1 MRILRVRY
9 EDGVLKP
16 LGEHCL
22 EESQEFNIAV
32 PEPDDLENQRR
43 AMKSIPEPTWGKQ
56 RDGRDL
62 IEKIYEARRL
72 GTQVPQD
79 P

>member
-22 EESQEFNIAV
+22 EEAQEFNIAV
-32 PEPDDLENQRR
+32 PEPDDYETQLATR
-43 AMKSIPEPTWGKQ
+43 KSVPEPTWGKQ
-56 RDGRDL
+56 VDGRDL
-62 IEKIYEARRL
+62 IEKVYEARRL
-72 GTQVPQD
+72 GTRIPQD
-79 P
+79 S

>member
-43 AMKSIPEPTWGKQ
+43 SMKSIPEPTWGKQ

-72 GTQVPQD
+72 GTRVPQD